1 MVDIEKLYVTMSTI
15 AVVSE
20 KPPQQISLNEKEF
33 ESIMTRPLTIGQSP
47 TGLVVSSQRDQ
58 IEAIAGG
65 NKINI
70 RDLSGKTDFSQSRI
84 PAVLDFFIQK
94 SGFQISSYGVNF
106 IASVPCKEP
115 AQWIRDNVFVL
126 NLPQKLGKTILGG
139 AALLNIAS
147 EPKRWN
153 IRLDPSDG
161 DTINVDFNAS
171 EITSQLPGKDRLCE
185 ELREQFSGLHQFLND
200 LGL

>member
-1 MVDIEKLYVTMSTI
+1 MSTI
-15 AVVSE
+15 AVVS
-20 KPPQQISLNEKEF
+20 KKQPQQISFNEKEF

-47 TGLVVSSQRDQ
+47 AGLVVSSQRDQ

-94 SGFQISSYGVNF
+94 TVFQISSYGVNF
-106 IASVPCKEP
+106 IVSVPCKEP
-115 AQWIRDNVFVL
+115 AQWIRDNIL
-126 NLPQKLGKTILGG
+126 APNLPQKLGKTILGG
-139 AALLNIAS
+139 TALLNIAS

-153 IRLDPSDG
+153 IRLEPSDG
-161 DTINVDFNAS
+161 DTINLDFNAS
-171 EITSQLPGKDRLCE
+171 EITSQLPGKERLCD
-185 ELREQFSGLHQFLND
+185 ELREQFIGLHQFVND